1 MTREVHVAVLGAGSW
16 GTTVASLAAANASTI
31 LWARRAELATEI
43 DERRVNN
50 TYLPGLQ
57 VHPALH
63 ATSSLEDAVLPAD
76 VLVVGVPSH
85 GFRATL
91 EQAAKFVRPW
101 IPIVSLSKGLESGTA
116 LRMTEVIDS
125 VLPGHPTGVLAGPNL
140 AREVLQGFAAAAVI
154 AMADEHVASSLQK
167 LFSSKVF
174 RVYTSTD
181 VLGCELGGVLKNVV
195 AIAAGMAEGLGVGD
209 NTRAMV
215 ITRGLAEITRLGVAM
230 GADPR
235 TFAGLTG
242 LGDLMATCMS
252 PLSRNRTVGEK
263 LARGMSIEQI
273 TAEMNMVAEGVKSCR
288 VVLQL
293 AERYG
298 VDMPIVREVDA
309 VVNGGGRPTDAYRGL
324 IRIAPTSE
332 IHGVA

>member
-1 MTREVHVAVLGAGSW
+1 MSRRVQVAVLGAGSW
-16 GTTVASLAAANASTI
+16 GTTVASLAAANAATT
-31 LWARRAELATEI
+31 LWARRADLAEEI
-43 DERRVNN
+43 DQRHENG
-50 TYLPGLQ
+50 TYLPGLAL
-57 VHPALH
+57 HSALH
-63 ATSSLEDAVLPAD
+63 ATSSLEDAVWPAD

-85 GFRATL
+85 GFRDTL
-91 EQAAKFVRPW
+91 EEAAKYVRPW
-101 IPIVSLSKGLESGTA
+101 IPIVSLCKGLESGTA
-116 LRMTEVIDS
+116 MRMTQVIDA

-140 AREVLQGFAAAAVI
+140 AREVLQGYAAASVV
-154 AMADEHVASSLQK
+154 AMADEHVASSLQG
-167 LFSSKVF
+167 LFASKTF
-174 RVYTSTD
+174 RVYTNID
-181 VLGCELGGVLKNVV
+181 VIGCEIGGVLKNVV

-252 PLSRNRTVGEK
+252 PLSRNRAVGEM
-263 LARGMSIEQI
+263 LAHGKSIEEI
-273 TAEMNMVAEGVKSCR
+273 TAEMKMVAEGVKSCR
-288 VVLQL
+288 VVLEL
-293 AERYG
+293 ADRYG

-309 VVNGGGRPTDAYRGL
+309 VVNGPNRPTDAYRGL
-324 IRIAPTSE
+324 LRIAPTSE

>member
-1 MTREVHVAVLGAGSW
+1 MTRQVHVAVLGAGSW
-16 GTTVASLAAANASTI
+16 GTTVASLTASNASTT
-31 LWARRAELATEI
+31 LWARRAELADEI
-43 DERRVNN
+43 DEDHVNSA
-50 TYLPGLQ
+50 YLPGMKL
-57 VHPALH
+57 HPTLR
-63 ATSSLEDAVLPAD
+63 ATSSLEDAVWPAD

-91 EQAAKFVRPW
+91 EEAAKFVRPW
-101 IPIVSLSKGLESGTA
+101 IPIVSLSKGLEAGTA
-116 LRMTEVIDS
+116 LRMTEVIDE

-140 AREVLQGFAAAAVI
+140 AREVLQGYAAAAVI
-154 AMADEHVASSLQK
+154 AMPDEHVSRSLQK
-167 LFSSKVF
+167 LFSTKVF

-181 VLGCELGGVLKNVV
+181 VVGCEIGGVLKNVI

-230 GADPR
+230 GADVR

-252 PLSRNRTVGEK
+252 PLSRNRTVGEM
-263 LARGMSIEQI
+263 LARGKSIEEI
-273 TAEMNMVAEGVKSCR
+273 TAELKMVAEGVKSCR
-288 VVLQL
+288 VVLEL
-293 AERYG
+293 AERYS

-309 VVNGGGRPTDAYRGL
+309 VVNGPNRPTDAYRGL
-324 IRIAPTSE
+324 LRIAPTSE

>member
-1 MTREVHVAVLGAGSW
+1 MPRQVQVAVLGAGSW
-16 GTTVASLAAANASTI
+16 GTTVASLAAANAATT
-31 LWARRAELATEI
+31 LWARRADLAAEI
-43 DERRVNN
+43 DERHENSA
-50 TYLPGLQ
+50 YLPGMDL
-57 VHPALH
+57 HPTLR
-63 ATSSLEDAVLPAD
+63 ATSSLEDAVWPAD

-85 GFRATL
+85 GFRTTL
-91 EQAAKFVRPW
+91 EEAAKYVRPW
-101 IPIVSLSKGLESGTA
+101 IPIVSLSKGLEAGTA
-116 LRMTEVIDS
+116 KRMTQVIDD

-140 AREVLQGFAAAAVI
+140 AREVLQGYAAASVV
-154 AMADEHVASSLQK
+154 AMTDEHVASSLQT
-167 LFSSKVF
+167 LFASKTF
-174 RVYTSTD
+174 RVYTNTD
-181 VLGCELGGVLKNVV
+181 VTGCEIGGVLKNVI

-252 PLSRNRTVGEK
+252 PLSRNRTVGEM
-263 LARGMSIEQI
+263 LARGKTLDEI
-273 TAEMNMVAEGVKSCR
+273 TAELKMVAEGVKSCR
-288 VVLQL
+288 VVLEL

-309 VVNGGGRPTDAYRGL
+309 VVNGPNRPTDAYRGL
-324 IRIAPTSE
+324 LRIAPTSE
-332 IHGVA
+332 SHGVA

>member
-1 MTREVHVAVLGAGSW
+1 MTRQVHVAVLGAGSW
-16 GTTVASLAAANASTI
+16 GTTVASLTSANAATT
-31 LWARRAELATEI
+31 LWARRAELAGEI
-43 DERRVNN
+43 DVQHVNS
-50 TYLPGLQ
+50 TYLPDLKL
-57 VHPALH
+57 HPALR
-63 ATSSLEDAVLPAD
+63 ATSSLEEAVWSAD

-85 GFRATL
+85 GFRAAL

-101 IPIVSLSKGLESGTA
+101 IPIVSLTKGLERDTA
-116 LRMTEVIDS
+116 LRMSEVIDE

-140 AREVLQGFAAAAVI
+140 AREVLQGYAAAAVI
-154 AMADEHVASSLQK
+154 AMADHHVACSLQK
-167 LFSSKVF
+167 LFSTKVF

-181 VLGCELGGVLKNVV
+181 VVGCEIGGVLKNVI

-230 GADPR
+230 GADVR

-263 LARGMSIEQI
+263 LARGRSIEEV

-309 VVNGGGRPTDAYRGL
+309 VVNSGARATDAYRGL
-324 IRIAPTSE
+324 VRIAPTSE

>member
-1 MTREVHVAVLGAGSW
+1 LTRQVQVAVLGAGSW
-16 GTTVASLAAANASTI
+16 GTTVASLTAANAATT
-31 LWARRAELATEI
+31 LWARRAELAEEI
-43 DERRVNN
+43 DEQHVNSA
-50 TYLPGLQ
+50 YLPDMKL
-57 VHPALH
+57 HPTLR
-63 ATSSLEDAVLPAD
+63 ATSSLEDTVLPAD

-91 EQAAKFVRPW
+91 EEAAKFVRPW
-101 IPIVSLSKGLESGTA
+101 IPVVSLSKGMERGTG
-116 LRMTEVIDS
+116 LRMTQVIDS

-140 AREVLQGFAAAAVI
+140 AREVLQGYAAAAVI
-154 AMADEHVASSLQK
+154 AMADEHVACSLQK

-181 VLGCELGGVLKNVV
+181 VVGCEIGGVLKNVI

-230 GADPR
+230 GADVR

-263 LARGMSIEQI
+263 LAHGKTIEEI
-273 TAEMNMVAEGVKSCR
+273 TAEMNMVAEGVKSCH
-288 VVLQL
+288 VVLEL

-309 VVNGGGRPTDAYRGL
+309 VVNGGNRPTDAYRGL
-324 IRIAPTSE
+324 LRIAPTSE

>member
-1 MTREVHVAVLGAGSW
+1 MTRDVHVAVLGAGSW
-16 GTTVASLAAANASTI
+16 GTTVASLTAANVSTT
-31 LWARRAELATEI
+31 LWARRAELAAEI
-43 DERRVNN
+43 DERHVNSR
-50 TYLPGLQ
+50 YLPGLQ
-57 VHPALH
+57 LHPALR
-63 ATSSLEDAVLPAD
+63 ATSSLEEAVLLAD

-85 GFRATL
+85 GFRAAL
-91 EQAAKFVRPW
+91 EEAAKFVRPW
-101 IPIVSLSKGLESGTA
+101 IPIVSLSKGLEAGTA

-140 AREVLQGFAAAAVI
+140 AREVLQGYAAAAVI
-154 AMADEHVASSLQK
+154 AMADEHLASSLQK

-181 VLGCELGGVLKNVV
+181 VLGCEIGGVLKNVV

-230 GADPR
+230 GADVR

-242 LGDLMATCMS
+242 LGDLMATCIS

-273 TAEMNMVAEGVKSCR
+273 TADMNMVAEGVKSCR
-288 VVLQL
+288 VVLEL
-293 AERYG
+293 ARRYG